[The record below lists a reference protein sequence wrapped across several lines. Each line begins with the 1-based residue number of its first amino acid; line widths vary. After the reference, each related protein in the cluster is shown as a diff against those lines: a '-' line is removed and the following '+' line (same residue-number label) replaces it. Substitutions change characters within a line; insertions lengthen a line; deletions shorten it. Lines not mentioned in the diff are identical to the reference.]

1 MTEQYVTIKLEDVM
15 QSLSKCKDEEEK
27 QILCKIYTN
36 EDYNELGKKRIK
48 KDSKVYQIIH
58 KIKSTQEQHITI
70 EMLSF
75 ALTRSMNECNHTMR
89 NDLNKYIHQ
98 YFDNVEWNFK
108 YEKNNYSINSKTINI
123 IKTSDF
129 KGLESNVIIYV
140 HKYNSDKNFSYVGLT
155 RARFYLYDIQLK
167 E

>member
-1 MTEQYVTIKLEDVM
+1 MKYQFICSIRE
-15 QSLSKCKDEEEK
+15 
-27 QILCKIYTN
+27 
-36 EDYNELGKKRIK
+36 
-48 KDSKVYQIIH
+48 QIIRH
-58 KIKSTQEQHITI
+58 TSFWVPTR
-70 EMLSF
+70 LSEK
-75 ALTRSMNECNHTMR
+75 A
-89 NDLNKYIHQ
+89 Y
-98 YFDNVEWNFK
+98 FK

>member
-15 QSLSKCKDEEEK
+15 QALSKCKDEEEK
-27 QILCKIYTN
+27 QVLCKIYTN

-98 YFDNVEWNFK
+98 YFDNVENSVSNDALIYKILNDKKIITYIKK
-108 YEKNNYSINSKTINI
+108 YTSWEDYEMDLKEKKKCKKESKPQS
-123 IKTSDF
+123 KEE
-129 KGLESNVIIYV
+129 KRM
-140 HKYNSDKNFSYVGLT
+140 SYVMIG
-155 RARFYLYDIQLK
+155 
-167 E
+167 

>member
-1 MTEQYVTIKLEDVM
+1 MIQ
-15 QSLSKCKDEEEK
+15 
-27 QILCKIYTN
+27 TN
-36 EDYNELGKKRIK
+36 EGVKKMKKEVINSPIRWAGSKKKILNEVLTLFDKESEYYVEPFLGSGVVLINLMNNIKEFKFKKFYVNDINEN
-48 KDSKVYQIIH
+48 IIN
-58 KIKSTQEQHITI
+58 
-70 EMLSF
+70 F
-75 ALTRSMNECNHTMR
+75 
-89 NDLNKYIHQ
+89 YIILR
-98 YFDNVEWNFK
+98 DNVEWNFK